1 MSETLVKDK
10 LPSRIELNNNYSL
23 LNMDLDISS
32 VSNQRVNKSASLS
45 SVSSNNS
52 DISDEAGDEH
62 GKGGENKRLNRKLRS
77 LSDGH
82 AVSLLKSSEI
92 IEVFPSLPDSVLD
105 KLGLSGNGERERLN
119 EDELEQ
125 KFVALSLAFTID
137 AATITDRCERQK
149 RYRDQT
155 EINLNNEIT
164 KVIDKITKIQPV
176 NMDTE
181 KAERLAGL
189 LAQVD
194 VIVRASALAS
204 ISAERFGAVQHEARL
219 ADAVNLMIKY
229 VTLLKQQRDSA
240 RKQLQ
245 YTKKVLQDTNTTE
258 TTTVK
263 RLSLASNGRSLTQRR
278 ASIATLAQDTGK
290 PVSPP
295 GADSKKLSRRT
306 SDISARVSA
315 FARSSRPSRLE
326 LGVDLNK
333 IKEGIVDDNSELDQM
348 EEDPDVEG
356 EIFGKKGSEKEVK
369 PRKSITPLVSHMA
382 LQMKRLERYVR
393 ERSKVYAENGVFHD
407 CFYITAFVCFM
418 IGFLLLAI
426 FLIHTQISGGES
438 TTLRAPK
445 EDFKNN
451 RIKQ

>member
-10 LPSRIELNNNYSL
+10 LSSPTELNNNNSL

-32 VSNQRVNKSASLS
+32 DCNQRVIESASLS
-45 SVSSNNS
+45 SFSSNNS
-52 DISDEAGDEH
+52 DVSDEAGDEH
-62 GKGGENKRLNRKLRS
+62 GKDGENKRLSRKLRS

-92 IEVFPSLPDSVLD
+92 IEVFPSLPDSVLE

-125 KFVALSLAFTID
+125 KFIALSLAFTID
-137 AATITDRCERQK
+137 SATITDRCERQK

-155 EINLNNEIT
+155 EINLNTEIT
-164 KVIDKITKIQPV
+164 KVIDKITQIQPV

-181 KAERLAGL
+181 KAEHLTGL
-189 LAQVD
+189 LAQID
-194 VIVRASALAS
+194 VIVRASTLAS

-263 RLSLASNGRSLTQRR
+263 RLSLGSNGRSLTQRR

-306 SDISARVSA
+306 SDISTRVSA

-326 LGVDLNK
+326 LGVDLDK
-333 IKEGIVDDNSELDQM
+333 IKEGIVDDNSEFDQM
-348 EEDPDVEG
+348 EASDVEG
-356 EIFGKKGSEKEVK
+356 EKFGREASEKEVK
-369 PRKSITPLVSHMA
+369 PRKSSTPLVGHMA
-382 LQMKRLERYVR
+382 LRMKRLERYVR
-393 ERSKVYAENGVFHD
+393 ERSRVYAEHGVFHD

-426 FLIHTQISGGES
+426 FLIHTRISGGDS